1 MHFGPSPL
9 LSAFLPALLSNQVPL
24 NPVQTE
30 EKPLP
35 PPVVQHD
42 TEAEK
47 QLIREV
53 RPRAGG
59 EGEAGGACPTDRLKK
74 DVVSTTASPR
84 GWYYNLPLGTQ
95 KG

>member
-24 NPVQTE
+24 NPAQTE

-53 RPRAGG
+53 RPSGWRRVGRRG
-59 EGEAGGACPTDRLKK
+59 LSDRLEK
-74 DVVSTTASPR
+74 DVVSTPASPR

>member
-24 NPVQTE
+24 NPAQTE

-53 RPRAGG
+53 RPRAVEKGRQAG
-59 EGEAGGACPTDRLKK
+59 PVRPSQEGCRVNPSIASG
-74 DVVSTTASPR
+74 VV
-84 GWYYNLPLGTQ
+84 L
-95 KG
+95 